1 MRLPQ
6 PPYTGTI
13 LSGGSS
19 QGVVA
24 RPERC
29 QSMPSPFK
37 LDPGEACWCNRGKDC
52 DGSHEYNRRSGEC
65 CGECGEEFEISEADP
80 HWSTG
85 RGPICPKLARREPMA
100 TRPPGHGLPQ
110 AAPWAGRAL
119 GRVDHRLSARSRHS
133 IARRSGTG
141 ARHLRLN
148 FALLTGGARLVAAA
162 PAFRIGE
169 HFVAFW
175 SDRSHRVE
183 PGDGRRV
190 VLSVGFSLRDHA
202 GDR

>member
-1 MRLPQ
+1 MPESSHAVSRWLPGRQ
-6 PPYTGTI
+6 GTGYRK
-13 LSGGSS
+13 LLLG
-19 QGVVA
+19 QGA
-24 RPERC
+24 RW
-29 QSMPSPFK
+29 
-37 LDPGEACWCNRGKDC
+37 DAWIID
-52 DGSHEYNRRSGEC
+52 Y
-65 CGECGEEFEISEADP
+65 
-80 HWSTG
+80 
-85 RGPICPKLARREPMA
+85 
-100 TRPPGHGLPQ
+100 PPGHGIPSHVDLVP
-110 AAPWAGRAL
+110 GR
-119 GRVDHRLSARSRHS
+119 
-133 IARRSGTG
+133 
-141 ARHLRLN
+141 RHLRLN